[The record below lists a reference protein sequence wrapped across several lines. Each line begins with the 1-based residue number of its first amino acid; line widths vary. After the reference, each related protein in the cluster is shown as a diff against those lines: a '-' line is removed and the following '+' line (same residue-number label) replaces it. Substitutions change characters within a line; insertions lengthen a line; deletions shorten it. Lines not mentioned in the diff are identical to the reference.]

1 MMGFM
6 QIMNSWMIIFP
17 IIVILYYF
25 FRKKYKRQVIS
36 STIFWEEAMRETK
49 ASPYLKK
56 LQKNA
61 LLFLQV
67 AALLLFVFALMNPY
81 KTSTV
86 ITGQQVIF
94 VVDTSASM
102 LAGKDES
109 LFDLHK
115 KELQKLV
122 DQAEGKEITVVAT
135 GNQPNVI
142 IRNETKV
149 KAVKQA
155 IEQLDITYESAQM
168 SNVLDV
174 VQSFI
179 GTLPTSVYI
188 FTDVLDK
195 AAIPVSSENV
205 SWNVFG
211 QEESLENVSI
221 TKFASMQQND
231 EKTLLI
237 QITNETNEEQTVE
250 LSVNDEN
257 NKVINESV
265 KIAGKSSVNHVM
277 TNTNI
282 GELLKASISTR
293 DDYRQDNVA
302 YTVLRQPAVEIQL
315 DVDMHVL
322 VQKGFASVYD
332 DVVYLNQSDTN
343 GEGKSLLVTNKV
355 AHLNDHQ
362 PILLFGRDDTEAKEV
377 NLLASSSNHALFNFS
392 PLDDIYVQSVYP
404 PFEDFEVIATVGEH
418 PFIQLSDKGDII
430 VLTDIQTTDWAMHP
444 VFPLFLWSTIQ
455 HVSTQS
461 DYIGAFHPKQ
471 NASIVVPQKEW
482 SIYDQE
488 GQFVHAFSGKQ
499 FIAPEKP
506 GIYEMQTDDEKRMF
520 TVDLSLE
527 EKMIQQGE
535 TYQIGALQAAR
546 EMQQEHSILLW
557 FIPFILVLLLVEWEV
572 QRRRG
577 FTN

>member
-1 MMGFM
+1 MGFM
-6 QIMNSWMIIFP
+6 QVTNSWLVVFP

-36 STIFWEEAMRETK
+36 STLFWEEAMKETK

-81 KTSTV
+81 RTSSV

-102 LAGKDES
+102 LAGQDEA

-122 DQAEGKEITVVAT
+122 EQAEGKEITVVAT

-142 IRNETKV
+142 VRNETKAN
-149 KAVKQA
+149 AVKQA
-155 IEQLDITYESAQM
+155 IEKLEITYESPHM

-179 GTLPTSVYI
+179 GTIPTSVYI

-195 AAIPVSSENV
+195 ASIPVSSDNV
-205 SWNVFG
+205 AWNVFG
-211 QEESLENVSI
+211 QEESLSNVAI
-221 TKFASMQQND
+221 TKFAAMQQNN

-237 QITNETNEEQTVE
+237 QMTNETDEDQSTE
-250 LSVNDEN
+250 LIINDEN
-257 NKVINESV
+257 NKMMKETVTIP
-265 KIAGKSSVNHVM
+265 KGASVNHVL
-277 TNTNI
+277 TNADI
-282 GELLKASISTR
+282 GELLKASIDVK
-293 DDYRQDNVA
+293 DDYKEDNVS
-302 YTVLRQPAVEIQL
+302 YTILQQPAMEVQL

-322 VQKGFASVYD
+322 IQKGFASVYD
-332 DVVYLNQSDTN
+332 DVIYLNQSDTN
-343 GEGKSLLVTNKV
+343 GEGKSLIVTNKV
-355 AHLNDHQ
+355 AHLNGNQ
-362 PILLFGRDDTEAKEV
+362 PTLLFGRDDALTQDV
-377 NLLASSSNHALFNFS
+377 NMYVSSSNHALFNFS
-392 PLDDIYVQSVYP
+392 PLQDIYVQSIYP
-404 PFEDFEVIATVGEH
+404 PFEEFEVIATVGEH
-418 PFIQLSDKGDII
+418 PFIQLSDRGDII
-430 VLTDIQTTDWAMHP
+430 VLTDIQATDWAMHP
-444 VFPLFLWSTIQ
+444 VFPLFLWSAIQ

-461 DYIGAFHPKQ
+461 DYIGTFHPKQ
-471 NASIVVPQKEW
+471 SASIVVPQKEW
-482 SIYDQE
+482 SIFNQE
-488 GQFVHAFSGKQ
+488 GQFVHAFSNKQ

-520 TVDLSLE
+520 TVDLSAE
-527 EKMIQQGE
+527 EKIIQQGE
-535 TYQIGALQAAR
+535 TYQIGAIQAAR

>member
-1 MMGFM
+1 MGFM
-6 QIMNSWMIIFP
+6 QMTNSWMIIFP

-36 STIFWEEAMRETK
+36 STLFWEEAMQETK

-67 AALLLFVFALMNPY
+67 AALILFVLALMNPY
-81 KTSTV
+81 KTSSV

-94 VVDTSASM
+94 VIDTSASM
-102 LAGKDES
+102 LAGNKEALFES
-109 LFDLHK
+109 HK
-115 KELQKLV
+115 KELLKLV

-135 GNQPNVI
+135 GNQPNI
-142 IRNETKV
+142 IVRNETKAS
-149 KAVKQA
+149 AVKQA
-155 IEQLDITYESAQM
+155 IERLEITYESPHM

-179 GTLPTSVYI
+179 GTIPTSVYI

-195 AAIPVSSENV
+195 ASIPVTSENV

-211 QEESLENVSI
+211 QEESLSNVAI
-221 TKFASMQQND
+221 TKFAAMQQNN

-237 QITNETNEEQTVE
+237 QMTNETDGEQSLE
-250 LSVNDEN
+250 LVVNDES
-257 NKVINESV
+257 NKIIKETVTIP
-265 KIAGKSSVNHVM
+265 KGASVNHVI
-277 TNTNI
+277 TNADI
-282 GELLKASISTR
+282 GELLKASIDLK
-293 DDYRQDNVA
+293 DDYKEDNVA
-302 YTVLRQPAVEIQL
+302 YTILQQPAVEVQL
-315 DVDMHVL
+315 DVDMHDL

-332 DVVYLNQSDTN
+332 DVVYLNQPDTN
-343 GEGKSLLVTNKV
+343 RDGKSLIVTNKV
-355 AHLNDHQ
+355 AHLNGNQ
-362 PILLFGRDDTEAKEV
+362 PTLLFGRDDALAQDV
-377 NLLASSSNHALFNFS
+377 NMFASSSNHALFNFS
-392 PLDDIYVQSVYP
+392 PLHDIYVQSIYP
-404 PFEDFEVIATVGEH
+404 PFENFEVIATVGEH
-418 PFIQLSDKGDII
+418 PFIQLSDRGDII
-430 VLTDIQTTDWAMHP
+430 VLTDIQATDWAMHP

-461 DYIGAFHPKQ
+461 DYVGTFHPKQ
-471 NASIVVPQKEW
+471 SASIVVPQKEW
-482 SIYDQE
+482 SIFDQ
-488 GQFVHAFSGKQ
+488 GGHFVHAFSNKQ

-506 GIYEMQTDDEKRMF
+506 GIYEMQSDDQKRMF
-520 TVDLSLE
+520 TVDLSAE

-535 TYQIGALQAAR
+535 TYQIGAIQAAR
-546 EMQQEHSILLW
+546 EMQQEQSILLW
-557 FIPFILVLLLVEWEV
+557 FIPFILILLLVEWEV

>member
-1 MMGFM
+1 
-6 QIMNSWMIIFP
+6 MIVFP

-36 STIFWEEAMRETK
+36 STLFWEEAMQETK

-81 KTSTV
+81 RTSSV

-102 LAGKDES
+102 LAGKDEA

-142 IRNETKV
+142 VRNEMKV
-149 KAVKQA
+149 NAVKQA
-155 IEQLDITYESAQM
+155 IEQLEITYESAHM

-179 GTLPTSVYI
+179 GTTPTSVYI

-211 QEESLENVSI
+211 QVDLLSNVAI
-221 TKFASMQQND
+221 TKFAAMQQND

-237 QITNETNEEQTVE
+237 QITNETDEEQTVE
-250 LSVNDEN
+250 LAVNDEN
-257 NKVINESV
+257 DKVIKESV
-265 KIAGKSSVNHVM
+265 KIAEKSSVNHVI
-277 TNTNI
+277 TNTDI
-282 GELLKASISTR
+282 GELLKASISIE
-293 DDYRQDNVA
+293 DDYKEDNVA
-302 YTVLRQPAVEIQL
+302 YTVLRQPAVEVQL

-332 DVVYLNQSDTN
+332 DVVYLNEVNTMN
-343 GEGKSLLVTNKV
+343 AEGKSLIVTNKV
-355 AHLNDHQ
+355 KHLNGNQ
-362 PILLFGRDDTEAKEV
+362 PILLFGRDDVSLQEV
-377 NLLASSSNHALFNFS
+377 NMFASSSNHALFNFS
-392 PLDDIYVQSVYP
+392 PLHDIYVQSIYP
-404 PFEDFEVIATVGEH
+404 PFENFEVIATVGDY

-430 VLTDIQTTDWAMHP
+430 VLTDIQATDWAMHP
-444 VFPLFLWSTIQ
+444 VFPLFLWSSIQ

-461 DYIGAFHPKQ
+461 DYVGTFYPLQ
-471 NASIVVPQKEW
+471 SASIVVSQKEW
-482 SIYDQE
+482 SIYNQD
-488 GQFVHAFSGKQ
+488 GQFVRAFSDKQ

-506 GIYEMQTDDEKRMF
+506 GIYEMQTSDEKRMF
-520 TVDLSLE
+520 TVDLSAE

-535 TYQIGALQAAR
+535 TYQIGAIQAAR

-557 FIPFILVLLLVEWEV
+557 FIPIILILLLVEWEV

>member
-1 MMGFM
+1 
-6 QIMNSWMIIFP
+6 MIIFP

-81 KTSTV
+81 RTSSV

-102 LAGKDES
+102 LVGEDEA

-115 KELQKLV
+115 KELQKLAQ
-122 DQAEGKEITVVAT
+122 QAEGREITVVAT

-142 IRNETKV
+142 VRNETKV
-149 KAVKQA
+149 NTVKQA
-155 IEQLDITYESAQM
+155 IEQLEITYESAHM

-179 GTLPTSVYI
+179 GTIPTSVYI

-195 AAIPVSSENV
+195 AAIPVTSENV

-211 QEESLENVSI
+211 QEKSLGNVSI
-221 TKFASMQQND
+221 TKFAAMQQND

-237 QITNETNEEQTVE
+237 QITNETDEEQTVE

-257 NKVINESV
+257 NKVIKESV
-265 KIAGKSSVNHVM
+265 KIAEKSSVNHVI
-277 TNTNI
+277 TNTDI

-293 DDYRQDNVA
+293 DDYKEDNVA
-302 YTVLRQPAVEIQL
+302 YTVLRQPAVEVQL

-332 DVVYLNQSDTN
+332 DVVYLNEVNTMN
-343 GEGKSLLVTNKV
+343 GEGRFLVVTNK
-355 AHLNDHQ
+355 ASLLNGNQ
-362 PILLFGRDDTEAKEV
+362 PILLFGRDDAEAKEV

-392 PLDDIYVQSVYP
+392 PLHEIYVQSVYP
-404 PFEDFEVIATVGEH
+404 PFENFEVIATVGEH
-418 PFIQLSDKGDII
+418 PFIQLSDRGDII
-430 VLTDIQTTDWAMHP
+430 VLTDIQATDWAMHP

-461 DYIGAFHPKQ
+461 DYIGTFHPKQ
-471 NASIVVPQKEW
+471 SAAIVIPQNEW

-488 GQFVHAFSGKQ
+488 GQFVHAFSDKQ

-506 GIYEMQTDDEKRMF
+506 GIYEMQTDEEKRMF
-520 TVDLSLE
+520 TVDLSAE
-527 EKMIQQGE
+527 EKMIEQGE
-535 TYQIGALQAAR
+535 TYKIGAIQEAT
-546 EMQQEHSILLW
+546 EMQQQHSILLW
-557 FIPFILVLLLVEWEV
+557 FVPIILILLLVEWEV

>member
-1 MMGFM
+1 
-6 QIMNSWMIIFP
+6 MIVFP

-25 FRKKYKRQVIS
+25 FRRKYKRQVIS
-36 STIFWEEAMRETK
+36 STLFWEEAMQETK

-67 AALLLFVFALMNPY
+67 AALLFFVFALMNPY
-81 KTSTV
+81 RTSSV

-102 LAGKDES
+102 FAGKDEA

-115 KELQKLV
+115 KELHKIV
-122 DQAEGKEITVVAT
+122 DSAKGKEITVVGT
-135 GNQPNVI
+135 GSQPNVLV
-142 IRNETKV
+142 RNETNIV
-149 KAVKQA
+149 AVKQA
-155 IEQLDITYESAQM
+155 IDQLEITYESAHM

-179 GTLPTSVYI
+179 GTIPTSVYI
-188 FTDVLDK
+188 YTDVLDK
-195 AAIPVSSENV
+195 ATIPITSENV

-211 QEESLENVSI
+211 QDETLSNISI
-221 TKFASMQQND
+221 TKFAAMQQNN

-237 QITNETNEEQTVE
+237 QLTNETEEEQTVE
-250 LSVNDEN
+250 LTVNDEN
-257 NKVINESV
+257 NKVIKESIT
-265 KIAGKSSVNHVM
+265 IAEKSSVNHVI
-277 TNTNI
+277 TNATI
-282 GELLKASISTR
+282 GERLKASISTR
-293 DDYRQDNVA
+293 DDYKEDNVA
-302 YTVLRQPAVEIQL
+302 YTILQQPAVEVQL

-343 GEGKSLLVTNKV
+343 GEGKSLIVTNKV
-355 AHLNDHQ
+355 AHLNGNQ
-362 PILLFGRDDTEAKEV
+362 PTLLFGRDDDLAQDV
-377 NLLASSSNHALFNFS
+377 NMFASSSNHALFNFS
-392 PLDDIYVQSVYP
+392 PLHDIYVQSIYP
-404 PFEDFEVIATVGEH
+404 PFEHLEVIATVGEH
-418 PFIQLSDKGDII
+418 PFIQLSETGDII
-430 VLTDIQTTDWAMHP
+430 VLADIQATDWAMHP

-461 DYIGAFHPKQ
+461 EYVGTFHPKQ

-482 SIYDQE
+482 SIFDQD
-488 GQFVHAFSGKQ
+488 GQFVHAFSNKQ
-499 FIAPEKP
+499 FISPKKP
-506 GIYEMQTDDEKRMF
+506 GIYEMLTDDGEKRMF
-520 TVDLSLE
+520 TVDLSSE
-527 EKMIQQGE
+527 EKKIQQGE
-535 TYQIGALQAAR
+535 TYQIGAIQAAR
-546 EMQQEHSILLW
+546 EMQHQHSILLW
-557 FIPFILVLLLVEWEV
+557 FVPFILILLLVEWEV